1 MSMTQTRRNALRLF
15 AGPPVLAILPMMM
28 APSDAHLLAMEAEI
42 MRLRGLARD
51 YAAQA
56 ALMIAPA
63 PVPITVF
70 QKWELLDHLMTDEI
84 VNGPFTV
91 KEALIA
97 LASIKA
103 DILRFGLKEE

>member
-1 MSMTQTRRNALRLF
+1 MSDRSKRTPRDQQRDEFDRKYRDWHATRAAAHDPDLSEDNKSWDARF
-15 AGPPVLAILPMMM
+15 AAY
-28 APSDAHLLAMEAEI
+28 
-42 MRLRGLARD
+42 

-56 ALMIAPA
+56 ALMVAPA

-103 DILRFGLKEE
+103 DVLRFGLKED

>member
-1 MSMTQTRRNALRLF
+1 MSDRSKRT
-15 AGPPVLAILPMMM
+15 
-28 APSDAHLLAMEAEI
+28 PSDQQRDEFD
-42 MRLRGLARD
+42 RLYRDWHATRAAAYDPDLSEDNKSWDARFD
-51 YAAQA
+51 AYYAAQA

-63 PVPITVF
+63 PLPLCVF
-70 QKWELLDHLMTDEI
+70 HKWELLDHLMTDEI

>member
-1 MSMTQTRRNALRLF
+1 MTDRNKCTPRDQRRDEFDRLYRDWHATRAAAYDPDLSEDNKSWEARF
-15 AGPPVLAILPMMM
+15 AAYY
-28 APSDAHLLAMEAEI
+28 AP
-42 MRLRGLARD
+42 
-51 YAAQA
+51 
-56 ALMIAPA
+56 APA

-91 KEALIA
+91 KKALIA

>member
-1 MSMTQTRRNALRLF
+1 MTDRSKRTPRNQQRDEFDRLYRDWHATRAAAYDPDLSEDNK
-15 AGPPVLAILPMMM
+15 
-28 APSDAHLLAMEAEI
+28 SWDARFDAY
-42 MRLRGLARD
+42 

-63 PVPITVF
+63 PLPLCVF
-70 QKWELLDHLMTDEI
+70 HKWELLDHLMTDEI